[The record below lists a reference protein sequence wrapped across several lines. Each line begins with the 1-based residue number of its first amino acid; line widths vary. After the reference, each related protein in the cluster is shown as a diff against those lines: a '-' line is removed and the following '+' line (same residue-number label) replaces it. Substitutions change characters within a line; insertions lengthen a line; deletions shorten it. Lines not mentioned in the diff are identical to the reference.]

1 MLELEEWVL
10 LLVDGHNSR
19 DFMPSIIVFE
29 IHRVIVLVLP
39 AHSATVLQPLDLQ
52 PNTQFKRVL
61 TTHFK
66 VIKVS
71 QRKSNAFSFS
81 ISLWKL
87 FRWLY
92 LPFISRLDFQKQ
104 EFGHFLL
111 RPLSNPA

>member
-1 MLELEEWVL
+1 
-10 LLVDGHNSR
+10 
-19 DFMPSIIVFE
+19 MPSIIVFE

-39 AHSATVLQPLDLQ
+39 AHSSTVLQTLDLQ

-66 VIKVS
+66 VIKGEPKKEQCIWLLNLSVE
-71 QRKSNAFSFS
+71 AV
-81 ISLWKL
+81 
-87 FRWLY
+87 RWLY